1 MKELLFSRTKTTR
14 FFIGFPVRPS
24 QGVRE
29 IFIFGDENP
38 TRKKQSRRGKAVSGK
53 GSEQPETKRRNGNTA
68 RTKNTKPVP
77 EAEKAEAGN
86 KKAERKHGT
95 DKKRETGIRS
105 GKAEA
110 GNKTGYGTAQS
121 GRRGKSR
128 GVRSAEPNEKTGGFK
143 KRSRRLTGHSCGR
156 PLPASASGTPCFRRQ
171 TKRAFTE
178 RQASDPVNRMNMQQ
192 TSIFYTIL
200 LKNR

>member
-1 MKELLFSRTKTTR
+1 MYNKESHDTIDERTFVFQDKDYTILHWFSRTAVTGRAGNFYFRGRKSDPKKT
-14 FFIGFPVRPS
+14 
-24 QGVRE
+24 E
-29 IFIFGDENP
+29 P
-38 TRKKQSRRGKAVSGK
+38 TRQSS
-53 GSEQPETKRRNGNTA
+53 KRKRIGA
-68 RTKNTKPVP
+68 
-77 EAEKAEAGN
+77 AGN

>member
-68 RTKNTKPVP
+68 RTKNAKPVS
-77 EAEKAEAGN
+77 EAEKPKPETKRVTGQRKAVDGAKAAASEAQS
-86 KKAERKHGT
+86 RT
-95 DKKRETGIRS
+95 KKRADS
-105 GKAEA
+105 
-110 GNKTGYGTAQS
+110 
-121 GRRGKSR
+121 
-128 GVRSAEPNEKTGGFK
+128 
-143 KRSRRLTGHSCGR
+143 
-156 PLPASASGTPCFRRQ
+156 
-171 TKRAFTE
+171 
-178 RQASDPVNRMNMQQ
+178 
-192 TSIFYTIL
+192 
-200 LKNR
+200 KNAAAV

>member
-1 MKELLFSRTKTTR
+1 MSFGTKTTR
-14 FFIGFPVRPS
+14 ILIGFPVRPS
-24 QGVRE
+24 QGVRG
-29 IFIFGDENP
+29 IFVFGDENP

-68 RTKNTKPVP
+68 RTKNTTPVP

-86 KKAERKHGT
+86 KTAERKHGT

-128 GVRSAEPNEKTGGFK
+128 GVRSAEMPAGHHWSAGIRQNEIFRLPTPRKPGAEDLETSGMVSRPPCSSPGKTGRFF
-143 KRSRRLTGHSCGR
+143 RDI
-156 PLPASASGTPCFRRQ
+156 ATPCTTGGR
-171 TKRAFTE
+171 
-178 RQASDPVNRMNMQQ
+178 
-192 TSIFYTIL
+192 
-200 LKNR
+200 